1 MFTLK
6 NIFGGR
12 RRRKKTRK
20 NKKKEGSAA
29 EKARKK
35 AESEYR
41 RARQKSINKEAR
53 KQARL
58 SYINAI
64 PYYNEDGNFNSARH
78 QMIENI
84 RRLEDDIDIREKARS
99 DARKASRKRSRKQ
112 SLNKIVSLGNL
123 FEGSKKSKKRSVK
136 RPTLITPARL
146 ISVDDLDLGKV
157 MTPPASP
164 PRPLYPSS
172 YVYQDE
178 GDVIV
183 NERARV
189 LNKPLSRYLDRL
201 ERRKE
206 IPGASIYFENPRYPD
221 ENYVLPL
228 NHPDVAYYKKKF
240 GPGKVRLY
248 PGTMFVPE
256 TGPGQGGPTYSP
268 LEYPRTGPP
277 PPSHN
282 PYGKVTKT
290 EKRFFKLI
298 SENPNRYELDGKIYD
313 ENFEEL
319 SFFM

>member
-1 MFTLK
+1 MVSLK
-6 NIFGGR
+6 SIRGGR
-12 RRRKKTRK
+12 RRRKKTKK

-29 EKARKK
+29 ERARSRAK
-35 AESEYR
+35 SSYR

-64 PYYNEDGNFNSARH
+64 PYYNKDGTFNSEHHRI
-78 QMIENI
+78 IENI

-123 FEGSKKSKKRSVK
+123 FEGSKKSKKKTVK

-146 ISVDDLDLGKV
+146 ITVDDLDLGKV
-157 MTPPASP
+157 MTPPKSLLAPVYASP
-164 PRPLYPSS
+164 A
-172 YVYQDE
+172 VYQDE

-183 NERARV
+183 NNRANAV
-189 LNKPLSRYLDRL
+189 SKPLSRYLDRL

-206 IPGASIYFENPRYPD
+206 IPGSSIYFENPRDPD

-228 NHPDVAYYKKKF
+228 NHPDVSYYTRRF
-240 GPGKVRLY
+240 GRGKVTLH
-248 PGTMFVPE
+248 PGTMLVPE

-282 PYGKVTKT
+282 PYGKKTQT

-298 SENPNRYELDGKIYD
+298 SENPNRFELDGKIYD

-319 SFFM
+319 

>member
-1 MFTLK
+1 MFSLK

-64 PYYNEDGNFNSARH
+64 PYYNKDGDFNSARH

-84 RRLEDDIDIREKARS
+84 RRLEGDIDIREKARS

-112 SLNKIVSLGNL
+112 SLNKMVSVGNF
-123 FEGSKKSKKRSVK
+123 FEGSKKSKKKTVK

-146 ISVDDLDLGKV
+146 ITVDDLDLGKV
-157 MTPPASP
+157 MTPPASA
-164 PRPLYPSS
+164 YASS
-172 YVYQDE
+172 SVYQDQDE

-183 NERARV
+183 NNRATA
-189 LNKPLSRYLDRL
+189 LSKPLSRYLDRL

-228 NHPDVAYYKKKF
+228 NHPDVPNYKRKF
-240 GPGKVRLY
+240 GPGKVRLH
-248 PGTMFVPE
+248 PGTMFVPA

-290 EKRFFKLI
+290 EKKFFKLI
-298 SENPNRYELDGKIYD
+298 SENPNRFELDGKIYD

>member
-1 MFTLK
+1 MSNLK
-6 NIFGGR
+6 CSYGGK
-12 RRRKKTRK
+12 RRRKTKK

-29 EKARKK
+29 ERARSRAK
-35 AESEYR
+35 SSYR

-64 PYYNEDGNFNSARH
+64 PYYNKDGTFNSEHHRI
-78 QMIENI
+78 IENI

-146 ISVDDLDLGKV
+146 ITVDDLDLGKV
-157 MTPPASP
+157 MTPPKSLLAPVYASP
-164 PRPLYPSS
+164 A
-172 YVYQDE
+172 VYQDE

-183 NERARV
+183 NNRASAV
-189 LNKPLSRYLDRL
+189 SKPLSRYLDRL

-206 IPGASIYFENPRYPD
+206 IPGSSIYFENPRDPD

-228 NHPDVAYYKKKF
+228 NHPDVPYYTRRF
-240 GPGKVRLY
+240 GRGKVTLH
-248 PGTMFVPE
+248 PGTMLVPA

-277 PPSHN
+277 PKHDPSQ
-282 PYGKVTKT
+282 GRTKT

-298 SENPNRYELDGKIYD
+298 SENPNRFELDGKIYD

-319 SFFM
+319 